1 MQKTDFHVLELFCR
15 ASHVRAS
22 MHRITSLELLRTLML
37 CLVQLSKWR
46 ESKAK
51 DAEKLLSQWEK
62 VAKCNFKSKAQV
74 HERYLLLMKW
84 NVICNAEDRFS
95 CLELFLRA
103 KNTNA
108 VRAKNTNAVFSATK
122 QWRECKATD
131 AEKLL
136 SQWEKVANK
145 LFCRA
150 SHVRVSMHRITGLE
164 LLRTLMLCLV
174 QLSKWRES
182 KATDA
187 ENLLSLRKLLNAI
200 LRVTLKYMKD
210 ISSHEMKCYLQCR
223 RQIFMFRAFFKS

>member
-1 MQKTDFHVLELFCR
+1 MKDVSFSWNEMLFAMQKTDFHVLELFCR

-22 MHRITSLELLRTLML
+22 MHRITSLELLSTLMM

-46 ESKAK
+46 ECKAK

-62 VAKCNFKSKAQV
+62 VAN
-74 HERYLLLMKW
+74 E
-84 NVICNAEDRFS
+84 
-95 CLELFLRA
+95 
-103 KNTNA
+103 
-108 VRAKNTNAVFSATK
+108 
-122 QWRECKATD
+122 
-131 AEKLL
+131 
-136 SQWEKVANK
+136 

-150 SHVRVSMHRITGLE
+150 SNVRASMHRITGLD

-187 ENLLSLRKLLNAI
+187 EKLLSERKLLNAI
-200 LRVTLKYMKD
+200 LRVTSSTWKMFL
-210 ISSHEMKCYLQCR
+210 SHEMKCYLQCR